1 MKSSLWSVVLAAGA
15 GRRLS
20 RLTGGIPKQFWRPA
34 GTTSLIEETLARLA
48 PICPAQRTVIVVNK
62 AQRHYVSPWPSAPPS
77 GRIAFQ
83 PEDRGT
89 AAGVLFGL
97 TEVLALERNAI
108 VVVTP
113 SDHGVE
119 SPETFRRG
127 ILDAATHVEGRD
139 GVVLFG
145 VEPSAAQTD
154 YGWITLDP
162 ATESGGVQ
170 PVVSFVEKPALE
182 EARRL
187 LSSGAI
193 WNTMVIVARA
203 GTLFALC
210 EQQVSDL
217 TAVFTSS
224 MSLPEDVRE
233 AFLAAHYPHLEAADF
248 SRDVL
253 TPAANLLAY
262 AWPASIGWSDLGTPE
277 RLHHWLRPKSGKH
290 PRLSSASED
299 TRRADLV
306 NAAT

>member
-20 RLTGGIPKQFWRPA
+20 GLTGGIPKQFWRPA
-34 GTTSLIEETLARLA
+34 GATSLIEETLVRLA
-48 PICPAQRTVIVVNK
+48 PICPGPRTVIVVNK
-62 AQRHYVSPWPSAPPS
+62 AQREYVRPWSSAPLS
-77 GRIAFQ
+77 ARVAFQ

-97 TEVLALERNAI
+97 TEVLARERDAI

-127 ILDAATHVEGRD
+127 IVHAAIHVEGCD

-162 ATESGGVQ
+162 STEPGGVRS
-170 PVVSFVEKPALE
+170 VVSFVEKPPLD

-193 WNTMVIVARA
+193 WNTMVMVARA
-203 GTLFALC
+203 ETLFDLC
-210 EQQVSDL
+210 QQQVSDVA
-217 TAVFTSS
+217 AVFASS
-224 MSLPEDVRE
+224 MSMPQNLRE
-233 AFLAAHYPHLEAADF
+233 AFLAAHYPDLQTADV

-253 TPAANLLAY
+253 TPAPHLLAY
-262 AWPASIGWSDLGTPE
+262 AWPATIGWSDLGTPE
-277 RLHHWLRPKSGKH
+277 RLHHWLRSNPGK
-290 PRLSSASED
+290 PARQSIVSES
-299 TRRADLV
+299 TVRART
-306 NAAT
+306 A

>member
-1 MKSSLWSVVLAAGA
+1 MKSPLWSLVLAAGA

-20 RLTGGIPKQFWRPA
+20 RLTGGVPKQFWRPA
-34 GTTSLIEETLARLA
+34 GTTSLMEETLVRLA
-48 PICPAQRTVIVVNK
+48 PICPSQRTVIVVNK
-62 AQRHYVSPWPSAPPS
+62 AQREYVSPWPSAPRG

-97 TEVLALERNAI
+97 TEVLARDRNAT

-119 SPETFRRG
+119 SPDTFRRG
-127 ILDAATHVEGRD
+127 IVDAATHVENRG

-145 VEPSAAQTD
+145 VVPSMPQTD

-162 ATESGGVQ
+162 STKPGGVRS
-170 PVVSFVEKPALE
+170 VVSFVEKPSQDD
-182 EARRL
+182 ARRL

-203 GTLFALC
+203 EALFDLC
-210 EQQVSDL
+210 QRQVSDVA
-217 TAVFTSS
+217 AVFASS
-224 MSLPEDVRE
+224 MFLPQDVRE
-233 AFLAAHYPHLEAADF
+233 AFLAAHYPDLRTADF

-253 TPAANLLAY
+253 TAAPNLLAY
-262 AWPASIGWSDLGTPE
+262 AWPATIGWSDLGTPE
-277 RLHHWLRPKSGKH
+277 RLHHWLRPKPGK
-290 PRLSSASED
+290 PTLQREVSES
-299 TRRADLV
+299 TVRVRTA
-306 NAAT
+306 